1 MISPSCPN
9 EACIQSIGS
18 PAKVVRHGFFR
29 VRCGRRRRYRCRG
42 CGRTFSARTNTPYFG
57 LGCSSRAFERVAH
70 LSVEGMSCAAIARV
84 EGIAWHTADR
94 WLAIAAG
101 LAQQFNERHVH
112 GIPLIELQADE
123 LRTFAPC
130 KAKPT
135 WVFTSMEVCS
145 RLWSSTVVGR
155 RSYANTKALF
165 SDTLLRGEVIGT
177 PLIITDGFKFYERVI
192 RRLFG
197 VVCIY
202 AQVIK
207 TWRKN
212 RVTRVE
218 CRAVIG
224 TTSRLERALDES
236 EDSAHANTAYIERLN
251 LTIRQSVAYLRRR
264 SPSHARC
271 ERRLHRQLELARCH
285 YNFIRRH
292 TGLRFGRELQ
302 TPAMVAGLR
311 DRVCSFR
318 DVFAF
323 AYINSE

>member
-1 MISPSCPN
+1 MTSPSCPN
-9 EACIQSIGS
+9 EACIPSIGS

-29 VRCGRRRRYRCRG
+29 VRCGRRRRYRCSG

-57 LGCSSRAFERVAH
+57 LGCSSRTFERVSH
-70 LSVEGMSCAAIARV
+70 LSVEGMSCAAIARI

-94 WLAIAAG
+94 WLAKAAG
-101 LAQQFNERHVH
+101 LAQLFNERHIY
-112 GIPLIELQADE
+112 GIPLVELQADE
-123 LRTFAPC
+123 LRTFVPC

-155 RSYANTKALF
+155 RSYANTQALF
-165 SDTLLRGEVIGT
+165 SDTLRRGEVVGT
-177 PLIITDGFKFYERVI
+177 PLIMTDGFEFYERVI
-192 RRLFG
+192 RKLLG
-197 VVCIY
+197 VACIY

-207 TWRKN
+207 TWRKD

-218 CRAVIG
+218 RRTIICSTR
-224 TTSRLERALDES
+224 RLEKALDES

-251 LTIRQSVAYLRRR
+251 LTIRQSVSYLRRR
-264 SPSHARC
+264 SPTHARC
-271 ERRLHRQLELARCH
+271 ERRLHRQLELARCY

-292 TGLRFGRELQ
+292 TGLRFGRELR
-302 TPAMVAGLR
+302 TPAMAAGLR

-318 DVFAF
+318 DVLVFA
-323 AYINSE
+323 

>member
-1 MISPSCPN
+1 MTSPSCPN

-29 VRCGRRRRYRCRG
+29 VRCGRRRRFRCRG

-57 LGCSSRAFERVAH
+57 LGCSWPAFERVAH
-70 LSVEGMSCAAIARV
+70 MSVEGMSCAAIARV

-94 WLAIAAG
+94 WLTKAAE
-101 LAQQFNERHVH
+101 LAQRFNERHMY
-112 GIPLIELQADE
+112 GIPLVELQADE

-165 SDTLLRGEVIGT
+165 SDTLFRGEVVGT
-177 PLIITDGFKFYERVI
+177 PLIMTDGFEFYERVI
-192 RRLFG
+192 RRLLG
-197 VVCIY
+197 VACIY

-207 TWRKN
+207 TWRKD

-218 CRAVIG
+218 RRAVIG
-224 TTSRLERALDES
+224 TTRRLEKAR
-236 EDSAHANTAYIERLN
+236 ANTAYIERLN

-264 SPSHARC
+264 SPTHARC

-292 TGLRFGRELQ
+292 TGLRFGRELR

-323 AYINSE
+323 A

>member
-1 MISPSCPN
+1 MTSPSCPN
-9 EACIQSIGS
+9 EACIPSIGS

-57 LGCSSRAFERVAH
+57 LGCSSRTFERVAH
-70 LSVEGMSCAAIARV
+70 LSVEGMSCAAIARI
-84 EGIAWHTADR
+84 EGITWHTADR
-94 WLAIAAG
+94 WLAKAAE
-101 LAQQFNERHVH
+101 LAQRFNERHMY
-112 GIPLIELQADE
+112 GIPLVELQADE
-123 LRTFAPC
+123 LRTFSPC

-165 SDTLLRGEVIGT
+165 SDTLLRGEVVGT
-177 PLIITDGFKFYERVI
+177 PLIMTDGFEFYERVI
-192 RRLFG
+192 RRLLG
-197 VVCIY
+197 VACIY

-207 TWRKN
+207 TWRKD

-218 CRAVIG
+218 RRAIIG
-224 TTSRLERALDES
+224 TSRRLEKALDES
-236 EDSAHANTAYIERLN
+236 EDSARANTAYIERLN

-264 SPSHARC
+264 SQTHARC

-292 TGLRFGRELQ
+292 TSLRFGRELR
-302 TPAMVAGLR
+302 TPAMVAGLQN
-311 DRVCSFR
+311 RVCSFR
-318 DVFAF
+318 DVFVIA
-323 AYINSE
+323 

>member
-1 MISPSCPN
+1 MTSPSCPN

-18 PAKVVRHGFFR
+18 PANVVRHGFFR

-42 CGRTFSARTNTPYFG
+42 CGHTFSARTNTPYFG
-57 LGCSSRAFERVAH
+57 LGCSSRTFERVAH
-70 LSVEGMSCAAIARV
+70 LSVEGMSCAAIARI

-94 WLAIAAG
+94 WLNKAAG
-101 LAQQFNERHVH
+101 LAQRFNERHIY
-112 GIPLIELQADE
+112 GIPLVELQADE
-123 LRTFAPC
+123 LRTFVPC

-165 SDTLLRGEVIGT
+165 NDTLLRGEVVGI
-177 PLIITDGFKFYERVI
+177 PLIMTDGFEFYERVI
-192 RRLFG
+192 RKLLG
-197 VVCIY
+197 VACIY

-207 TWRKN
+207 TWRKD

-218 CRAVIG
+218 RRAIIG
-224 TTSRLERALDES
+224 TTRRLERALDES

-264 SPSHARC
+264 SPTHARC
-271 ERRLHRQLELARCH
+271 EKRLHRQLELARCH

-292 TGLRFGRELQ
+292 TSLRFGRELR

-311 DRVCSFR
+311 HRVCSFR
-318 DVFAF
+318 DVFAI
-323 AYINSE
+323 A

>member
-1 MISPSCPN
+1 MTSPSCPN
-9 EACIQSIGS
+9 EACIPSIGS

-57 LGCSSRAFERVAH
+57 LRCSSRTFERVAH
-70 LSVEGMSCAAIARV
+70 LSVEGMSCAAIARI

-94 WLAIAAG
+94 WLDKAAG
-101 LAQQFNERHVH
+101 LAQRFNERNIY
-112 GIPLIELQADE
+112 GIPLVELQADE
-123 LRTFAPC
+123 LRTFVPC

-165 SDTLLRGEVIGT
+165 KDTLHRGEVVGI
-177 PLIITDGFKFYERVI
+177 PLIMTDGFEFYERVI
-192 RRLFG
+192 HRLLG
-197 VVCIY
+197 VACIY

-207 TWRKN
+207 TWRKD

-218 CRAVIG
+218 RRAIIG
-224 TTSRLERALDES
+224 TTRRLEKALDES

-264 SPSHARC
+264 SPTHARC
-271 ERRLHRQLELARCH
+271 EKRLHRQLELMRCH
-285 YNFIRRH
+285 YNFIRPH
-292 TGLRFGRELQ
+292 TGLRFGRELR
-302 TPAMVAGLR
+302 TPAMFAGLQN
-311 DRVCSFR
+311 RVCSFR
-318 DVFAF
+318 EVFVIA
-323 AYINSE
+323 

>member
-1 MISPSCPN
+1 
-9 EACIQSIGS
+9 
-18 PAKVVRHGFFR
+18 
-29 VRCGRRRRYRCRG
+29 
-42 CGRTFSARTNTPYFG
+42 
-57 LGCSSRAFERVAH
+57 
-70 LSVEGMSCAAIARV
+70 MSCAANARI
-84 EGIAWHTADR
+84 EGIAWHTAER
-94 WLAIAAG
+94 WLAKAAE
-101 LAQQFNERHVH
+101 LAQRFNERHIH
-112 GIPLIELQADE
+112 GIPLVELQADE

-165 SDTLLRGEVIGT
+165 SDTLLRGEIVGT
-177 PLIITDGFKFYERVI
+177 PLIMTDGFEFYERVI
-192 RRLFG
+192 RRLLG
-197 VVCIY
+197 VACIY

-207 TWRKN
+207 TWRKD

-218 CRAVIG
+218 RRAIIG
-224 TTSRLERALDES
+224 TTRRLEKAR
-236 EDSAHANTAYIERLN
+236 ANTAYIERLN

-264 SPSHARC
+264 SPTHARC

-292 TGLRFGRELQ
+292 TGLRFGRELR

-311 DRVCSFR
+311 NRVCSCR

-323 AYINSE
+323 A